1 MLEEEMVGRKSFES
15 KLSPLSPPLDKDFNA
30 GFDFDIGSSFIG
42 AFLAALITCSSM
54 LLVLLSIESKN
65 EKSTFQD

>member
-1 MLEEEMVGRKSFES
+1 MVGRKSFES

-30 GFDFDIGSSFIG
+30 GFDFNIG
-42 AFLAALITCSSM
+42 AFLAALITYSSI

>member
-1 MLEEEMVGRKSFES
+1 MVGRKSFES

-42 AFLAALITCSSM
+42 AFLAALITCSSI
-54 LLVLLSIESKN
+54 LLILLSKN

>member
-1 MLEEEMVGRKSFES
+1 MVGRKSFES
-15 KLSPLSPPLDKDFNA
+15 KLSPLDKDFNA

-42 AFLAALITCSSM
+42 AFLAALITCSSI